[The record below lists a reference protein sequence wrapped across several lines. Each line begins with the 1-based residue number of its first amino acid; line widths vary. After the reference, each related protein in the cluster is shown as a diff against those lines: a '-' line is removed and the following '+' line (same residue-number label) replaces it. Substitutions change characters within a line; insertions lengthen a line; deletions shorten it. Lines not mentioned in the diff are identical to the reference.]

1 MHSPSIRGIRLRRGL
16 VLAAVPLALV
26 VAACGATPSAPTAAP
41 VADAYTAAG
50 KVFDAPLDRVKINVG
65 VTATGDEA
73 IEIKPEAIELVI
85 DQTAGKGSVH
95 LSIPAKAL
103 GSDAAALGALG
114 GGDTIDI
121 DALFDGQG
129 VYVKSPLAATL
140 LTFLAMQGMQL
151 PSGDLSGWLKLG
163 TAEELSGITGMLG
176 EMPEASG
183 NPANELKDLDP
194 AELKQKLED
203 AGVTVT
209 VVGREQRNG
218 VDSDHLL
225 LNVDLKKLEASG
237 LADQLPTD
245 QVPGLG
251 EAAATGTLS
260 ADVWLDAST
269 GRPNEIA
276 IHAADGTDKADITIL
291 VSDPGDVSLEA
302 PASFVEVPIAP
313 LLAPLMEQFGG
324 ALGSPTP

>member
-1 MHSPSIRGIRLRRGL
+1 MNRPSFRGTRLRRAL
-16 VLAAVPLALV
+16 ALAALPLALV
-26 VAACGATPSAPTAAP
+26 VAACGAATPSAPAA
-41 VADAYTAAG
+41 ADAYTSAS
-50 KVFDAPLDRVKINVG
+50 KVFDAPLERVKINIG
-65 VTATGDEA
+65 VTATGDQP
-73 IEIKPEAIELVI
+73 IEIKPDAIELVI
-85 DQTAGKGSVH
+85 DQSTGKGSVH
-95 LSIPAKAL
+95 LSIPGSAL

-121 DALFDGQG
+121 DALFDGQA

-140 LTFLAMQGMQL
+140 LPFLAMQGMQL

-163 TAEELSGITGMLG
+163 TAEELSGITGMMG
-176 EMPEASG
+176 EMPDSSA

-194 AELKQKLED
+194 AELKQQLED

-225 LNVDLKKLEASG
+225 LNVDLKKLEASD
-237 LADQLPTD
+237 LAGQLPTD

-251 EAAATGTLS
+251 DAAANGTLS
-260 ADVWLDAST
+260 ADVWLDAAT

-276 IHAADGTDKADITIL
+276 IHAADGSDKADITVLI
-291 VSDPGDVSLEA
+291 SDPGDVALDA

-313 LLAPLMEQFGG
+313 MLAPLMEQFGG

>member
-1 MHSPSIRGIRLRRGL
+1 MHLPSIRGARVRRG
-16 VLAAVPLALV
+16 VALATLPLALV
-26 VAACGATPSAPTAAP
+26 VAACGATPIAPTASP

-65 VTATGDEA
+65 VSATGDET

-85 DQTAGKGSVH
+85 DQAAGKGSVH
-95 LSIPAKAL
+95 LSIPADAL

-129 VYVKSPLAATL
+129 LYVKSPLAAAVL
-140 LTFLAMQGMQL
+140 PFLAMQGMQL

-163 TAEELSGITGMLG
+163 TAQELSGITGMLG
-176 EMPEASG
+176 GMPEASS

-194 AELKQKLED
+194 AALKQKLED

-218 VDSDHLL
+218 VDSEHLL

-237 LADQLPTD
+237 LADQLPAD
-245 QVPGLG
+245 QLPGLG
-251 EAAATGTLS
+251 AAAASGTLS
-260 ADVWLDAST
+260 ADVWLDAAT

-276 IHAADGTDKADITIL
+276 IHAADGTDKAEITVLI
-291 VSDPGDVSLEA
+291 SDPGDVSLDA

-313 LLAPLMEQFGG
+313 LVGPLMEQFGG

>member
-1 MHSPSIRGIRLRRGL
+1 MHRPSIRSARVRRGL
-16 VLAAVPLALV
+16 ALAALPLALV
-26 VAACGATPSAPTAAP
+26 VAACGAATPSAPTT
-41 VADAYTAAG
+41 ADAYTAAS
-50 KVFDAPLDRVKINVG
+50 KAFDAPLERVKINVG
-65 VTATGDEA
+65 VTTTGSEA
-73 IEIKPEAIELVI
+73 IEIKPEAVEVVI
-85 DQTAGKGSVH
+85 DQAAGKGSIH

-121 DALFDGQG
+121 DALFDGQAI
-129 VYVKSPLAATL
+129 YVKSPLAATL
-140 LTFLAMQGMQL
+140 LPFLAMQGMQL

-163 TAEELSGITGMLG
+163 TAEELSGITGMMG
-176 EMPEASG
+176 DIPDASS

-194 AELKQKLED
+194 AQLKQHLED

-209 VVGREQRNG
+209 VVGQEQRNG
-218 VDSDHLL
+218 VNSEHLL
-225 LNVDLKKLEASG
+225 LNVDLKKLQASD
-237 LADQLPTD
+237 LAGQLPTD
-245 QVPGLG
+245 QLPGLG
-251 EAAATGTLS
+251 DAAATGTLS

-276 IHAADGTDKADITIL
+276 IHAADGSDKAEITIL
-291 VSDPGDVSLEA
+291 VSDPGDVSLSA

>member
-1 MHSPSIRGIRLRRGL
+1 MPCSTGR
-16 VLAAVPLALV
+16 AL
-26 VAACGATPSAPTAAP
+26 
-41 VADAYTAAG
+41 
-50 KVFDAPLDRVKINVG
+50 
-65 VTATGDEA
+65 
-73 IEIKPEAIELVI
+73 
-85 DQTAGKGSVH
+85 
-95 LSIPAKAL
+95 
-103 GSDAAALGALG
+103 
-114 GGDTIDI
+114 
-121 DALFDGQG
+121 
-129 VYVKSPLAATL
+129 YVKSPLAATL
-140 LTFLAMQGMQL
+140 LPFLAMQGMQL

-163 TAEELSGITGMLG
+163 TAEELSGFTGMLG

-194 AELKQKLED
+194 AELQQKLED

-209 VVGREQRNG
+209 VVGQEQRNG
-218 VDSDHLL
+218 VDSTHLL

-237 LADQLPTD
+237 LGDQLPTD
-245 QVPGLG
+245 QLPGLG
-251 EAAATGTLS
+251 DAAATGTLS

-276 IHAADGTDKADITIL
+276 IHAGDGTDKAEITVLI
-291 VSDPGDVSLEA
+291 SDPGDVSLDA